1 MATSEHN
8 HQAIVVAWF
17 RSKYRDALIFAVPNG
32 GNRNMIE
39 AARLKK
45 EGVLAGI
52 PDLVVISKNKVFFIE
67 MKNEAGRLS
76 ATQKTIHEKI
86 NRLGFAVYTCYGYKE
101 AQKKI
106 EEEMI

>member
-8 HQAIVVAWF
+8 HQAIVIAWF
-17 RSKYRDALIFAVPNG
+17 RMKYKDAIIFAIPNG
-32 GNRNMIE
+32 GNRNITE

-52 PDLVVISKNKVFFIE
+52 PDLVVIGKNKLFFIE
-67 MKNEAGRLS
+67 MKNESGRLS

-86 NRLGFAVYTCYGYKE
+86 NRLGFAVHTCYGYKE
-101 AQKKI
+101 AQEKI